1 MFRERTFLLYELYIA
16 TIALVAAAILFGILA
31 ALLAIVNTAYNP
43 IEAICHIP
51 GKKFCANE
59 LYDGDFLNYLEK
71 K

>member
-16 TIALVAAAILFGILA
+16 TIALVAASILFGLLA

-51 GKKFCANE
+51 GSRSNSKRYDHSLLLSE
-59 LYDGDFLNYLEK
+59 L
-71 K
+71 

>member
-51 GKKFCANE
+51 GSIFNSKRYDNSLLLSE
-59 LYDGDFLNYLEK
+59 L
-71 K
+71 